1 MSYERIW
8 LIGFMGTGKSRIAR
22 PLAVALDW
30 DWVDVDT
37 LIEERAGDS
46 IAGIFRTGGE
56 GAFRVIESQVI
67 EDLSERQHVVIA
79 TGGGSVLADMNRAA
93 MRKDGFV
100 VCLDARPETIANRLG
115 QPSAK
120 AGMAELYGTRID
132 ADPAAPPRE
141 RPLLA
146 GGDPLG
152 RIVELKGARQSLY
165 AQADFIIQTD
175 DLTPDQVTHQIL
187 LAYRERA
194 GVAGGTAPA

>member
-1 MSYERIW
+1 
-8 LIGFMGTGKSRIAR
+8 
-22 PLAVALDW
+22 
-30 DWVDVDT
+30 
-37 LIEERAGDS
+37 
-46 IAGIFRTGGE
+46 
-56 GAFRVIESQVI
+56 VIQ
-67 EDLSERQHVVIA
+67 DLSERQRVVIA

-100 VCLDARPETIANRLG
+100 VCLDARPETIASRIG

-120 AGMAELYGTRID
+120 AGMAELYGARIEGD
-132 ADPAAPPRE
+132 ATGARE

-187 LAYRERA
+187 LAFRERTA
-194 GVAGGTAPA
+194 VAGGASGANAGGAA